1 MEESSYLSV
10 PALRTWNLRE
20 KPGAT
25 GNQLFQVDYGISQ
38 VKFRKGVGVGKGTR
52 AEDKTFGGLQIRR
65 RDKMRK
71 NKDKRGP
78 IKMWISPGSLPLLG
92 SHLQG

>member
-1 MEESSYLSV
+1 M
-10 PALRTWNLRE
+10 
-20 KPGAT
+20 AT

-38 VKFRKGVGVGKGTR
+38 VKFRKGVGLGKGTG
-52 AEDKTFGGLQIRR
+52 AEDKTFGDLQIKR

-78 IKMWISPGSLPLLG
+78 IKMWISPGSLSLSWARIFRDRGFSAHPNPCQEMSEKG
-92 SHLQG
+92 